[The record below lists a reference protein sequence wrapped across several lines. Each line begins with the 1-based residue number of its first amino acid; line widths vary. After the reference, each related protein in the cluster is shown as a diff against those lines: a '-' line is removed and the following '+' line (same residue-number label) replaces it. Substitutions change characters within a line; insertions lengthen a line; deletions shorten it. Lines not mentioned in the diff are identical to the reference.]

1 MNAPIIIIGSGF
13 AAYQLIKTI
22 RRTDQ
27 IIPISVFTLD
37 AGDDYNKPDLSH
49 VFTNKQS
56 SADLIRLSGEA
67 FATEYNIR
75 LHAFTQVESINC
87 EHQEILVAGV
97 AYPYSKLV
105 FATGAQAFIPPMLGD
120 ATDKVITL
128 NSLREFASAQQ
139 QLQQA
144 QRVLVIGAGL
154 IGTEIAMDLSS
165 SGKNVLVVDPSKGLM
180 ANMLPDLVANQLRNK
195 MADAGVV
202 FKLGKTIRSLDNC
215 VLDSSLLDKHSLD
228 NSSLNIGETSICV
241 TLSSGETE
249 FVDCVIAAAGL
260 KANTGLARK
269 SGITVNNGLVV
280 DLQLQTSAKNI
291 YALGDCAEIN
301 GKVMSYLQP
310 IMLSANALAK
320 TLLGQATD
328 LKLPAMLVKVKTPQ
342 MPIQLGGNMVLG
354 VTSWLADIDTEGCS
368 VKAYNK
374 QKQMVGFIVTE
385 GHMKKSFPLLRELPA
400 TL

>member
-1 MNAPIIIIGSGF
+1 MSAPIIIIGSGF

-22 RRTDQ
+22 RRTDPA
-27 IIPISVFTLD
+27 IPIAVFTLD

-49 VFTNKQS
+49 VFTNNQS
-56 SADLIRLSGEA
+56 STDLIRQSGEA
-67 FATEYNIR
+67 FAAEFNVHLY
-75 LHAFTQVESINC
+75 AFTLVDSINC

-97 AYPYSKLV
+97 VYPYSKLV
-105 FATGAQAFIPPMLGD
+105 LATGAQAFIPPMLGD

-128 NSLREFASAQQ
+128 NSLREFESAQQ

-144 QRVLVIGAGL
+144 QRILVIGAGL

-165 SGKNVLVVDPSKGLM
+165 SGKKVLVVDPSKGLM

-202 FKLGKTIRSLDNC
+202 FELGKTI
-215 VLDSSLLDKHSLD
+215 HSLD
-228 NSSLNIGETSICV
+228 MSETGLRV
-241 TLSSGETE
+241 TLSSGEIE

-280 DLQLQTSAKNI
+280 NLQLQTSVKNI

-342 MPIQLGGNMVLG
+342 MPMQLGGNMVNG
-354 VTSWLADIDTEGCS
+354 VTSWQADIDAEGCS
-368 VKAYNK
+368 VKAYNE

-385 GHMKKSFPLLRELPA
+385 GHMKKAFPLLRELPA

>member
-1 MNAPIIIIGSGF
+1 MSAPIIIIGSGF

-27 IIPISVFTLD
+27 AIAISVFTLD

-49 VFTNKQS
+49 VFTNEQS
-56 SADLIRLSGEA
+56 SADLIRLTGEA
-67 FATEYNIR
+67 FATEFNIK
-75 LHAFTQVESINC
+75 LHAFTEVDQINY
-87 EHQEILVAGV
+87 EHQEVLVAGE

-105 FATGAQAFIPPMLGD
+105 LATGARAFIPTMLGD

-128 NSLREFASAQQ
+128 NSLREFESAQQ

-165 SGKNVLVVDPSKGLM
+165 SGKKVLVVDPSKGVM

-195 MADAGVV
+195 MAEAGVV
-202 FKLGKTIRSLDNC
+202 FELGKTI
-215 VLDSSLLDKHSLD
+215 HSLNHCLSD
-228 NSSLNIGETSICV
+228 KGTLNTSETGICV
-241 TLSSGETE
+241 TLSSGETQI
-249 FVDCVIAAAGL
+249 VDCVISAAGL

-269 SGITVNNGLVV
+269 SGINVNNGLVV
-280 DLQLQTSAKNI
+280 NLQLQTSANNI

-320 TLLGQATD
+320 TLLGQATEVT
-328 LKLPAMLVKVKTPQ
+328 LPAMLVKVKTPK
-342 MPIQLGGNMVLG
+342 MPMQLGGNMVNG
-354 VTSWLADIDTEGCS
+354 VTSWQADIDTEGCS
-368 VKAYNK
+368 VKAYNEDK
-374 QKQMVGFIVTE
+374 KMVGFIVTE
-385 GHMKKSFPLLRELPA
+385 GHMKKAFPLLRELPA
-400 TL
+400 AL

>member
-27 IIPISVFTLD
+27 VIAISVFTLD

-49 VFTNKQS
+49 VFTNKQGS
-56 SADLIRLSGEA
+56 TDLIRSTAGA
-67 FATEYNIR
+67 FATEHNIN
-75 LHAFTQVESINC
+75 LHAFTQVDHIDC
-87 EHQEILVAGV
+87 EHQEILVSGARH
-97 AYPYSKLV
+97 AYSKLV
-105 FATGAQAFIPPMLGD
+105 LATGAKTFIPPMSGD
-120 ATDKVITL
+120 AVDEVITL
-128 NSLREFASAQQ
+128 NSLEEFASAQQ

-154 IGTEIAMDLSS
+154 IGTEIAMDLVS
-165 SGKNVLVVDPSKGLM
+165 SGKKVLVVDPSKGLM

-202 FKLGKTIRSLDNC
+202 FKLGKTI
-215 VLDSSLLDKHSLD
+215 HSLD
-228 NSSLNIGETSICV
+228 MGENGLCV

-280 DLQLQTSAKNI
+280 NLQLQTSAKNI

-342 MPIQLGGNMVLG
+342 MPMQLGGNMVTG
-354 VTSWLADIDTEGCS
+354 VTSWQADIDTEGCC
-368 VKAYNK
+368 VKAYNE

-385 GHMKKSFPLLRELPA
+385 GHMKKAFPLLRELPA

>member
-27 IIPISVFTLD
+27 VIAISVFTLD

-49 VFTNKQS
+49 VFTNKQGS
-56 SADLIRLSGEA
+56 TDLIRSTAGA
-67 FATEYNIR
+67 FATEHNIN
-75 LHAFTQVESINC
+75 LHAFTQVDHIDC
-87 EHQEILVAGV
+87 EHQEILVSGV
-97 AYPYSKLV
+97 RHAYSKLV
-105 FATGAQAFIPPMLGD
+105 LATGAKTFIPPMSGD
-120 ATDKVITL
+120 AVDEVITL
-128 NSLREFASAQQ
+128 NSLEEFASAQQ

-154 IGTEIAMDLSS
+154 IGTEIAMDLVS
-165 SGKNVLVVDPSKGLM
+165 SGKKVLVVDPSKGLM

-202 FKLGKTIRSLDNC
+202 FKLGKTI
-215 VLDSSLLDKHSLD
+215 HSLD
-228 NSSLNIGETSICV
+228 MGENGLCV

-280 DLQLQTSAKNI
+280 NLQLQTSAKNI

-342 MPIQLGGNMVLG
+342 MPMQLGGNMVTG
-354 VTSWLADIDTEGCS
+354 VTSWQADIDTEGCC
-368 VKAYNK
+368 VKAYNE

-385 GHMKKSFPLLRELPA
+385 GHMKKAFPLLRELPA

>member
-1 MNAPIIIIGSGF
+1 MSVPIIIIGSGF

-27 IIPISVFTLD
+27 AIAISVFTLD

-49 VFTNKQS
+49 VFTNNQCS
-56 SADLIRLSGEA
+56 TDLIRLSGEA
-67 FATEYNIR
+67 FAAEFNVHLY
-75 LHAFTQVESINC
+75 AFTQVDSINC
-87 EHQEILVAGV
+87 EYQEILVEGV
-97 AYPYSKLV
+97 VYPYSKLV
-105 FATGAQAFIPPMLGD
+105 LATGAQAFIPPMLGD

-128 NSLREFASAQQ
+128 NSLREFESAQQ

-144 QRVLVIGAGL
+144 KRVLVIGAGL

-165 SGKNVLVVDPSKGLM
+165 SGKKVLVVDPSKGLM

-195 MADAGVV
+195 MADAGVI
-202 FKLGKTIRSLDNC
+202 FELGKTI
-215 VLDSSLLDKHSLD
+215 HSLD
-228 NSSLNIGETSICV
+228 MSEVGLRV
-241 TLSSGETE
+241 TLSSGEIE
-249 FVDCVIAAAGL
+249 LVDCVIAAAGL

-280 DLQLQTSAKNI
+280 NLQLQTSAKNI

-342 MPIQLGGNMVLG
+342 MPMQLGGNMVNG
-354 VTSWLADIDTEGCS
+354 VTSWQADIDTEGCS
-368 VKAYNK
+368 VKAYNE

-385 GHMKKSFPLLRELPA
+385 GHMKKAFPLLRELPA

>member
-27 IIPISVFTLD
+27 VIAISVFTLD

-49 VFTNKQS
+49 VFTNKQGS
-56 SADLIRLSGEA
+56 TDLIRSTAGA
-67 FATEYNIR
+67 FATEHNIN
-75 LHAFTQVESINC
+75 LHAFTQVDHIDC
-87 EHQEILVAGV
+87 EHQEILVSGV
-97 AYPYSKLV
+97 RHAYSKLV
-105 FATGAQAFIPPMLGD
+105 LATGAKTFIPPMSGD
-120 ATDKVITL
+120 AVDEVITL
-128 NSLREFASAQQ
+128 NSLEEFASAQQ
-139 QLQQA
+139 KLQQA

-154 IGTEIAMDLSS
+154 IGTEIAMDLVS
-165 SGKNVLVVDPSKGLM
+165 SGKKVLVVDPSKGLM

-202 FKLGKTIRSLDNC
+202 FKLGKTI
-215 VLDSSLLDKHSLD
+215 HSLD
-228 NSSLNIGETSICV
+228 MGENGLCV

-269 SGITVNNGLVV
+269 SGITVNNGLIVN
-280 DLQLQTSAKNI
+280 LQLQTSAKNI

-342 MPIQLGGNMVLG
+342 MPMQLGGNMVTG
-354 VTSWLADIDTEGCS
+354 VTSWQADIDTEGCC
-368 VKAYNK
+368 VKAYNE

-385 GHMKKSFPLLRELPA
+385 GHMKKAFPLLRELPA

>member
-1 MNAPIIIIGSGF
+1 MSVPIIIIGSGF

-27 IIPISVFTLD
+27 AIAISVFTLD

-49 VFTNKQS
+49 VFTNNQCS
-56 SADLIRLSGEA
+56 TDLIRLSGEA
-67 FATEYNIR
+67 FAAEFNVHLY
-75 LHAFTQVESINC
+75 AFTQVDSINC
-87 EHQEILVAGV
+87 EYQEILVEGV
-97 AYPYSKLV
+97 VYPYSKLV
-105 FATGAQAFIPPMLGD
+105 LATGAQAFIPPMLGD

-128 NSLREFASAQQ
+128 NSLREFESAQQ

-144 QRVLVIGAGL
+144 KRVLVIGAGL

-165 SGKNVLVVDPSKGLM
+165 SGKKVLVVDPSKLLM

-195 MADAGVV
+195 MADAGVI
-202 FKLGKTIRSLDNC
+202 FELGKTI
-215 VLDSSLLDKHSLD
+215 HSLD
-228 NSSLNIGETSICV
+228 MSEVGLRV
-241 TLSSGETE
+241 TLSSGEIE
-249 FVDCVIAAAGL
+249 LVDCVIAAAGL

-280 DLQLQTSAKNI
+280 NLQLQTSAKNI

-342 MPIQLGGNMVLG
+342 MPMQLGGNMVNG
-354 VTSWLADIDTEGCS
+354 VTSWQADIDTEGCS
-368 VKAYNK
+368 VKAYNE

-385 GHMKKSFPLLRELPA
+385 GHMKKAFPLLRELPA

>member
-1 MNAPIIIIGSGF
+1 MSAPIIIIGSGF

-27 IIPISVFTLD
+27 TIAISVFTLD

-56 SADLIRLSGEA
+56 SVDLIRLTGEA
-67 FATEYNIR
+67 FTTEFNVD
-75 LHAFTQVESINC
+75 LHAFTEVEQINC

-105 FATGAQAFIPPMLGD
+105 LATGARAFIPTMLGD

-128 NSLREFASAQQ
+128 NSLREFESAQQ

-165 SGKNVLVVDPSKGLM
+165 SGKKVLVVDPSKGLM

-195 MADAGVV
+195 MTDAGVV
-202 FKLGKTIRSLDNC
+202 FELGKT
-215 VLDSSLLDKHSLD
+215 VHSLNNCLSD
-228 NSSLNIGETSICV
+228 KNALNTSETGICV
-241 TLSSGETE
+241 TLSSGETQI
-249 FVDCVIAAAGL
+249 VDCVISAAGL

-269 SGITVNNGLVV
+269 SGINVNNGLVV
-280 DLQLQTSAKNI
+280 NLQLQTSVNNI

-320 TLLGQATD
+320 TLLGQATEVT
-328 LKLPAMLVKVKTPQ
+328 LPAMLVKVKTPK
-342 MPIQLGGNMVLG
+342 MPMQLGGNMVNG
-354 VTSWLADIDTEGCS
+354 VTSWQADIDTEGCS
-368 VKAYNK
+368 VKAYNEDK
-374 QKQMVGFIVTE
+374 KMVGFIVTE
-385 GHMKKSFPLLRELPA
+385 GHMKKAFPLLRELPA
-400 TL
+400 AL

>member
-1 MNAPIIIIGSGF
+1 MSVPIIIIGSGF

-22 RRTDQ
+22 RRTDPA
-27 IIPISVFTLD
+27 IPISVFTLD

-49 VFTNKQS
+49 VFTNKQI
-56 SADLIRLSGEA
+56 SADLIRLSGET
-67 FATEYNIR
+67 FAAEFNVR
-75 LHAFTQVESINC
+75 LYAFTRVDHIDCDN
-87 EHQEILVAGV
+87 QEILVAGV

-105 FATGAQAFIPPMLGD
+105 LATGAQAFIPPMLGD
-120 ATDKVITL
+120 ATVKVITL
-128 NSLREFASAQQ
+128 NSLREFENAQQ

-154 IGTEIAMDLSS
+154 IGTEIAMDLVS

-195 MADAGVV
+195 MADAGVI
-202 FKLGKTIRSLDNC
+202 FKLGKTIRSLNT
-215 VLDSSLLDKHSLD
+215 S
-228 NSSLNIGETSICV
+228 ETGICV
-241 TLSSGETE
+241 TLSSGEIE

-260 KANTGLARK
+260 KANISLARK

-280 DLQLQTSAKNI
+280 DQQLQTSAKNI
-291 YALGDCAEIN
+291 YALGDCAEID

-342 MPIQLGGNMVLG
+342 MPMQLSGNMVTG
-354 VTSWLADIDTEGCS
+354 VTSWQADIDTEGCS
-368 VKAYNK
+368 VKAYNEH
-374 QKQMVGFIVTE
+374 KQMVGFIVTE
-385 GHMKKSFPLLRELPA
+385 GHMKKAFPLLRELPA

>member
-1 MNAPIIIIGSGF
+1 MSVPIIIIGSGF

-22 RRTDQ
+22 RRTDPA
-27 IIPISVFTLD
+27 IPISVFTLD

-49 VFTNKQS
+49 VFTNKQI
-56 SADLIRLSGEA
+56 SADLIRLSGET
-67 FATEYNIR
+67 FAAEFNVR
-75 LHAFTQVESINC
+75 LYAFTRVDHIDC

-105 FATGAQAFIPPMLGD
+105 LATGAQAFIPPMLGD
-120 ATDKVITL
+120 ATVKVITL
-128 NSLREFASAQQ
+128 NSLREFENAQQ

-154 IGTEIAMDLSS
+154 IGTEIAMDLVS

-195 MADAGVV
+195 MADAGVI
-202 FKLGKTIRSLDNC
+202 FKLGKTIHSLDNC
-215 VLDSSLLDKHSLD
+215 LIDKNLLS
-228 NSSLNIGETSICV
+228 NRSLNASETGICV
-241 TLSSGETE
+241 TLSSGEIE

-260 KANTGLARK
+260 KANISLARK

-280 DLQLQTSAKNI
+280 DQQLQTSAKNI
-291 YALGDCAEIN
+291 YALGDCAEID

-342 MPIQLGGNMVLG
+342 MPMQLSGNMVTG
-354 VTSWLADIDTEGCS
+354 VTSWQADIDTEGCS
-368 VKAYNK
+368 VKAYNEH
-374 QKQMVGFIVTE
+374 KQMVGFIVTE
-385 GHMKKSFPLLRELPA
+385 GHMKKAFPLLRELPA